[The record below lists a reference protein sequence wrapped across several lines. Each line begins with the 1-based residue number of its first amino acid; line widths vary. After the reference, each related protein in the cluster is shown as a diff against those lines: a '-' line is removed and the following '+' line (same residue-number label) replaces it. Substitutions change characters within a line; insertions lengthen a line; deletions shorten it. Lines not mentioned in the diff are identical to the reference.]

1 MSFSVV
7 PLLIC
12 YTVQELYLVL
22 QSVVVGQA
30 KITTELLVDACLEE
44 RECIVCTVHTYLLF

>member
-1 MSFSVV
+1 MAFSVV

-30 KITTELLVDACLEE
+30 KITTELLVDACFEE
-44 RECIVCTVHTYLLF
+44 RKCIVCTVHTYLLF